1 MVQQSIASACADI
14 VVPLS
19 SSVTAAEIVRNFS
32 EIRQQAFGAPV
43 IVTHHGKDTHV
54 LCSAALF
61 RALTRRRE
69 ALDDDAVALQ
79 LVQLA
84 AWIDQGL
91 ILADTEGRV
100 LHANPAL
107 LCLFPYDPARL
118 IGRPLFEAIPE
129 LAGSIAEP
137 YLRRAIGARE
147 TRLFEMPSP
156 FRTDAWLQC
165 RHAPVGDGT
174 VLLFRD
180 ISSEIR
186 DTNSTRISA

>member
-91 ILADTEGRV
+91 ILTDAEGRV

>member
-91 ILADTEGRV
+91 ILADAEGRV